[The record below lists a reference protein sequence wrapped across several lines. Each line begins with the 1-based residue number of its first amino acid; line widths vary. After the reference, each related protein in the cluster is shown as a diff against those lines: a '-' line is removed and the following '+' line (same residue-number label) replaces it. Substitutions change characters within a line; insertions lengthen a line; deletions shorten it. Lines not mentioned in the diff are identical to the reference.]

1 MTEEQE
7 EGRCVAISLVGSGRS
22 VDFGPEEEFVAEQ
35 RRVPR
40 WRRLMEQLE
49 AGRATL
55 KTFVYPM
62 GDYTYK
68 PLKTVNSIVACASH
82 VPFGN
87 ES

>member
-1 MTEEQE
+1 
-7 EGRCVAISLVGSGRS
+7 

-35 RRVPR
+35 RRLPR
-40 WRRLMEQLE
+40 WRRLMDQLE

-55 KTFVYPM
+55 KNFFVYPM
-62 GDYTYK
+62 GDYAYK
-68 PLKTVNSIVACASH
+68 TLKTASSIVACASD